1 MAYSVSELVQ
11 NLNTAIRLSNTLTRI
26 EVEGEIIGYHGPNR
40 NGHIYFDLKDDRS
53 IIKCMMFSSRCTREY
68 REIIREGA
76 HVSLYGSLNYHQ
88 QFGLSFVFER
98 ISDGGE
104 GARMRALLELRQ
116 ELEELGM
123 FDEMYKKPIP
133 RFPRTIGLITSSS
146 GAAIGDVVTNAKRND
161 PYVQIIVAPALME
174 GDGAAEEVAAAIRRL
189 DEYGPDVILLTRGGG
204 SRDSLWTFNERVVA
218 QAVFDC
224 NTPIVSAIGHDRD
237 TSIADDIA
245 DHHEST
251 PTGAALVLTAG
262 TKSLISYLEN
272 APSGMLAL
280 MNRHIRDS
288 RGRLR
293 NYSSAVKYGSPES
306 RLERRKKELNRY
318 RMSLVNSMKLALRS
332 AEGKRDRY
340 SVMIPQMMDS
350 SLKKAVRKRDIFVSR
365 LEGLSPVGRL
375 KSGFSYVTDENG
387 RNIRSVEGLKTG
399 DVLRIDV
406 LDGEITSA
414 VTGTSKINGDTGRGR
429 A

>member
-26 EVEGEIIGYHGPNR
+26 EIEGEIIGYHGPNR

-68 REIIREGA
+68 MDIIREGA

-104 GARMRALLELRQ
+104 GARMRALLELRR

-146 GAAIGDVVTNAKRND
+146 GAAIGDVVTNARRND
-161 PYVQIIVAPALME
+161 PFVRIIVAPALME
-174 GDGAAEEVAAAIRRL
+174 GEGAAQEVASAIRRL

-204 SRDSLWTFNERVVA
+204 SKDSLWTFNERVVA

-224 NTPIVSAIGHDRD
+224 STPIVSAIGHDRD

-251 PTGAALVLTAG
+251 PTGAAMVLTAG
-262 TKSLISYLEN
+262 TGSLISYLES
-272 APSGMLAL
+272 APSEMLTL
-280 MNRHIRDS
+280 MNRHIRES
-288 RGRLR
+288 RNLLK

-306 RLERRKKELNRY
+306 RLERRKKELEKY
-318 RMSLVNSMKLALRS
+318 RISLVNSMKLTLRS
-332 AEGKRDRY
+332 AEGKCDRY
-340 SVMIPQMMDS
+340 MVKLPQMMDS
-350 SLKKAVRKRDIFVSR
+350 SLKKAVRRRDIIAGK

-375 KSGFSYVTDENG
+375 KSGFSYVTDDKG
-387 RNIRSVEGLKTG
+387 RNIRSVEGLKPG
-399 DVLRIDV
+399 DVLSINV
-406 LDGEITSA
+406 LDGEITSS
-414 VTGTSKINGDTGRGR
+414 VTGTNKTEKITDRI
-429 A
+429 